1 MTLSTYRDQSVLC
14 CGVIYLALICCFLI
28 YSYLFLFSLK
38 FSFKQ
43 LTRPKYL
50 CSLSIVRP
58 SPNKQKPATAE
69 TENTYESRKPRRWR
83 GVVPGD
89 PKKTEDFSRKTVDSM
104 MTFPIFR
111 NIFSTLSLGFI
122 TDFFHIINFFYLF
135 FFFFFTPSF
144 YFFLKHQFLSLS
156 IFERKI
162 FFFLKKKKKEKKK
175 YGALRTKKKWKE
187 RKKYFW
193 SLESLCLRALELD
206 S

>member
-50 CSLSIVRP
+50 CSLTILRP

-83 GVVPGD
+83 AGGEGAVVPGD

-111 NIFSTLSLGFI
+111 NIFSRLSLGFSYSLH
-122 TDFFHIINFFYLF
+122 FRLGH
-135 FFFFFTPSF
+135 FFTS
-144 YFFLKHQFLSLS
+144 
-156 IFERKI
+156 
-162 FFFLKKKKKEKKK
+162 
-175 YGALRTKKKWKE
+175 
-187 RKKYFW
+187 
-193 SLESLCLRALELD
+193 
-206 S
+206 